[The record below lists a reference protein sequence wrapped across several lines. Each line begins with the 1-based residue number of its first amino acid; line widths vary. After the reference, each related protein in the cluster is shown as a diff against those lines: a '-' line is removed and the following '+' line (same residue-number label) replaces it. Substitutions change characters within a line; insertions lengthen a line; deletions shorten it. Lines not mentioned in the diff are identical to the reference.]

1 MLRWWSSP
9 CGVGERASAV
19 SLSLNPSIRTMAAR
33 VSRSEHSLPLCA
45 CIAGATRRRSS
56 DSRAPLRSTDGSCT
70 ARVTASWASSPPL
83 NPPEV
88 PSASP
93 RSWLSPGPR
102 PARSSSRSTCPS
114 VRDPRVT
121 ERCVPSRLDSCI
133 GDDPARR
140 RGARP
145 RSPGDASGLRAHRF
159 RARCLYRGLPHL
171 VASLARRPPDGR
183 INPKR
188 RENTTRA

>member
-1 MLRWWSSP
+1 
-9 CGVGERASAV
+9 
-19 SLSLNPSIRTMAAR
+19 
-33 VSRSEHSLPLCA
+33 
-45 CIAGATRRRSS
+45 
-56 DSRAPLRSTDGSCT
+56 
-70 ARVTASWASSPPL
+70 
-83 NPPEV
+83 
-88 PSASP
+88 
-93 RSWLSPGPR
+93 
-102 PARSSSRSTCPS
+102 

-159 RARCLYRGLPHL
+159 RARCLYRGPPHL

-188 RENTTRA
+188 RENTTRARTGWHEATRSNLFPSLRGNADRKRLRPLIRVPSSGGKLPDTVTNPEWAKATAERMKSWEREGAPDRPIKLNPIKGGK